1 MTHAPK
7 LRVVAV
13 DLFERSVK
21 LRLPFRFG
29 VTTVTEATQ
38 AVLRARIELEN
49 GRTAEGVAAE
59 SLAAK
64 WFDKNLALSDAQNLD
79 QLRQALSIA
88 IELHR
93 QAGSRSAYALF
104 ADTYREQL
112 ARGAAL
118 GLNPL
123 VASYGPALLDRAIL
137 DALGRATGQSFQAM
151 MHANAPGMVIGD
163 LTPDLL
169 GFDIDRFLAGLA
181 PRATIDVRHTVGLV
195 DPLTGADRIGAPVG
209 DGLPETLEEVVDHY
223 RGRFYKLKVGGQ
235 IAGDLDRLTR
245 IAAVLDRG
253 PAYQAS
259 LDGNEQYD
267 DVEAIAALWRRMTEE
282 PRLARLC
289 GAILFIEQPIKRAV
303 ALSRSVE
310 TLARHRPVILD
321 ESDGELGSF
330 PAGLALG
337 YTGVSSKTCKG
348 LYKSILNAAR
358 VAKLNAEAG
367 HARVFMSAEDL
378 TTWPGVSVQQDLA
391 LVALLG
397 LDHVER
403 NAHHFIDGMSF
414 ATKAEQR
421 GFASAHADLYSA
433 ESGTARLRIV
443 EGRLALGSL
452 ARPGFAVDAATD
464 FQALTPMSA
473 APRERIGP
481 TLTPAR

>member
-7 LRVVAV
+7 LRVLAV
-13 DLFERSVK
+13 DVFERSVK

-38 AVLRARIELEN
+38 AVLRTRIELEN

-79 QLRQALSIA
+79 QLRQSLDIA
-88 IELHR
+88 IDLHR
-93 QAGSRSAYALF
+93 QAASRSAYALF

-137 DALGRATGQSFQAM
+137 DALGRATGHSFQAM
-151 MHANAPGMVIGD
+151 MHANVPGMVISD
-163 LTPDLL
+163 LIPDLL
-169 GFDIDRFLAGLA
+169 GFDIDRFLAGLT

-195 DPLTGADRIGAPVG
+195 DPLTSTDRIGAPVG
-209 DGLPETLEEVVDHY
+209 DGLPETLEEVVAHY

-253 PAYQAS
+253 PAYQAT

-289 GAILFIEQPIKRAV
+289 GAILFIEQPIKRTV

-310 TLARHRPVILD
+310 ALARHEHDAI
-321 ESDGELGSF
+321 EG
-330 PAGLALG
+330 GLRRSG
-337 YTGVSSKTCKG
+337 PG
-348 LYKSILNAAR
+348 AAR
-358 VAKLNAEAG
+358 A
-367 HARVFMSAEDL
+367 
-378 TTWPGVSVQQDLA
+378 
-391 LVALLG
+391 
-397 LDHVER
+397 VER
-403 NAHHFIDGMSF
+403 QCCHGRHH
-414 ATKAEQR
+414 
-421 GFASAHADLYSA
+421 
-433 ESGTARLRIV
+433 V
-443 EGRLALGSL
+443 VPGRRAG
-452 ARPGFAVDAATD
+452 AGAVQPG
-464 FQALTPMSA
+464 
-473 APRERIGP
+473 
-481 TLTPAR
+481 